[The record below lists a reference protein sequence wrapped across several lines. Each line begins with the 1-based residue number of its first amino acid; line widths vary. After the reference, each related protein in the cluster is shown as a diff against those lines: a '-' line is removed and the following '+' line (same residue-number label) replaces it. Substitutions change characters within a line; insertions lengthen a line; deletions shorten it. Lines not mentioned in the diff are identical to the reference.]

1 MEKKKERKKITLKD
15 FGVEKILLIAIAG
28 VILLVTNVSE
38 WRARAAPEENQET
51 QNTVAV
57 SENEAYIES
66 LENKLVHILENVD
79 GVGQVEVMITL
90 EASRESVLNKDDT
103 EELETETET
112 SDGTKNE
119 RQSSRRENETVLSD
133 ETGESAP
140 YVIKELEP
148 EIAGVVIACQGA
160 DNNTVAAA
168 VTEAAQV
175 LFGISVNRI
184 KVLKMEVHQ

>member
-1 MEKKKERKKITLKD
+1 MEKKEKKKITWKD

-28 VILLVTNVSE
+28 IILLVTNFSE
-38 WRARAAPEENQET
+38 RREREEPEKASEEQKT
-51 QNTVAV
+51 AAV

-119 RQSSRRENETVLSD
+119 RRNSRRENETVLSD

-148 EIAGVVIACQGA
+148 AIAGVVIACEGA
-160 DNNTVAAA
+160 DDNTVAAA
-168 VTEAAQV
+168 VTGAAQV

-184 KVLKMEVHQ
+184 QVLKMEVHQ

>member
-1 MEKKKERKKITLKD
+1 MEKKERRKITLKD

-38 WRARAAPEENQET
+38 WRARAAPDETTET
-51 QNTVAV
+51 QNIAAV

-90 EASRESVLNKDDT
+90 QASRESVLNKDDT

-112 SDGTKNE
+112 SDGTQNE
-119 RQSSRRENETVLSD
+119 RQSSRSENETVLSD
-133 ETGESAP
+133 ENGESAP

-148 EIAGVVIACQGA
+148 EIAGVVIACEGA
-160 DNNTVAAA
+160 DNNTVAAS

>member
-1 MEKKKERKKITLKD
+1 MEKKEKKKISWKD

-28 VILLVTNVSE
+28 IILLVTNFSE
-38 WRARAAPEENQET
+38 RREREEPEKASEEQKT
-51 QNTVAV
+51 AAV

-66 LENKLVHILENVD
+66 LENKLVHILEKVD

-119 RQSSRRENETVLSD
+119 RRNSRRENETVLSD

-148 EIAGVVIACQGA
+148 AIAGVVIACEGA
-160 DNNTVAAA
+160 DDNTVAAA
-168 VTEAAQV
+168 VTGAAQV

-184 KVLKMEVHQ
+184 QVLKMEVHQ

>member
-1 MEKKKERKKITLKD
+1 MEKKKRRKITLKD

-38 WRARAAPEENQET
+38 WRARAAPDET
-51 QNTVAV
+51 TETHNTAAV

-90 EASRESVLNKDDT
+90 QASRESVLNKDDT

-112 SDGTKNE
+112 SDGTQNE
-119 RQSSRRENETVLSD
+119 RQSSRSENETVLSD
-133 ETGESAP
+133 ENGESAP

-148 EIAGVVIACQGA
+148 EIAGVVIACEGA
-160 DNNTVAAA
+160 DNNTVAAS

>member
-1 MEKKKERKKITLKD
+1 MEKKERKKIMLKD
-15 FGVEKILLIAIAG
+15 IGLEKIILIAIAG
-28 VILLVTNVSE
+28 IILLVTNFSE
-38 WRARAAPEENQET
+38 WQSKNKTEKITET
-51 QNTVAV
+51 QNVAAT

-79 GVGQVEVMITL
+79 GVGEVEVMITL
-90 EASRESVLNKDDT
+90 ESSRESILNKDDT
-103 EELETETET
+103 EELETEEET
-112 SDGTKNE
+112 SDGTKSE
-119 RQSSRRENETVLSD
+119 RQSSRRENETVLAD
-133 ETGESAP
+133 ESGEAAP

-148 EIAGVVIACQGA
+148 EIAGVVIACEGA
-160 DNNTVAAA
+160 ENNTVAAS

>member
-1 MEKKKERKKITLKD
+1 MEKKERKKITLKD

-28 VILLVTNVSE
+28 VILLVTNFSE
-38 WRARAAPEENQET
+38 WRTRAAPEENSET
-51 QNTVAV
+51 QNAVAV

-79 GVGQVEVMITL
+79 GVGKVEVMITL

-148 EIAGVVIACQGA
+148 EIAGVVIACEGA

-175 LFGISVNRI
+175 LFGISVNRKKKI
-184 KVLKMEVHQ
+184 KMEVHQ

>member
-1 MEKKKERKKITLKD
+1 MEKKEKKKITWKD

-28 VILLVTNVSE
+28 IILLVTNFSE
-38 WRARAAPEENQET
+38 RREREEPEKASEEQKT
-51 QNTVAV
+51 AAV
-57 SENEAYIES
+57 SKNEAYIES
-66 LENKLVHILENVD
+66 LENKLVHILEKVD

-119 RQSSRRENETVLSD
+119 RRNSRRENETVLSD

-148 EIAGVVIACQGA
+148 AIAGVVIACEGA
-160 DNNTVAAA
+160 DDNTVAAA
-168 VTEAAQV
+168 VTGAAQV

-184 KVLKMEVHQ
+184 QVLKMEVHQ

>member
-1 MEKKKERKKITLKD
+1 MEKKEKKKITWKD

-28 VILLVTNVSE
+28 IILLVTNFSE
-38 WRARAAPEENQET
+38 RREREEPEKASEEQKT
-51 QNTVAV
+51 AAV

-90 EASRESVLNKDDT
+90 QASRESVLNKDDT

-112 SDGTKNE
+112 SDGTQNE
-119 RQSSRRENETVLSD
+119 RQSSRSENETVLSD
-133 ETGESAP
+133 ENGESAP

-148 EIAGVVIACQGA
+148 EIAGVVIACEGA
-160 DNNTVAAA
+160 DDNTVAAA
-168 VTEAAQV
+168 VTGAAQV

-184 KVLKMEVHQ
+184 QVLKMEVHQ

>member
-1 MEKKKERKKITLKD
+1 MEKKEKKKITWKD

-28 VILLVTNVSE
+28 IILLVTNFSE
-38 WRARAAPEENQET
+38 RREREEPENASEEQKT
-51 QNTVAV
+51 AAV

-66 LENKLVHILENVD
+66 LENKLVHILEKVD

-119 RQSSRRENETVLSD
+119 RRNSRRENETVLSD

-148 EIAGVVIACQGA
+148 AIAGVVIACEGA
-160 DNNTVAAA
+160 DDNTVAAA
-168 VTEAAQV
+168 VTGAAQV

-184 KVLKMEVHQ
+184 QVLKMEVHQ

>member
-1 MEKKKERKKITLKD
+1 MEKKEKKKITWKD

-28 VILLVTNVSE
+28 IILLVTNFSE
-38 WRARAAPEENQET
+38 RREREEPEKASEEQKT
-51 QNTVAV
+51 AAV
-57 SENEAYIES
+57 SENEAYIGS
-66 LENKLVHILENVD
+66 LENKLVHILEKVD

-119 RQSSRRENETVLSD
+119 RRNSRRENETVLSD

-148 EIAGVVIACQGA
+148 AIAGVVIACEGA
-160 DNNTVAAA
+160 DDNTVSAA
-168 VTEAAQV
+168 VTGAAQV

-184 KVLKMEVHQ
+184 QVLKMEVHQ

>member
-1 MEKKKERKKITLKD
+1 MEKKERKKIMLKD
-15 FGVEKILLIAIAG
+15 IGLEKIILIAIAG
-28 VILLVTNVSE
+28 IILLVTNFSE
-38 WRARAAPEENQET
+38 WQSKNKTEKITET
-51 QNTVAV
+51 QNVAAT

-90 EASRESVLNKDDT
+90 ESSRESILNKDDT
-103 EELETETET
+103 EELETEEET
-112 SDGTKNE
+112 SDGTKSE
-119 RQSSRRENETVLSD
+119 RQSSRRENETVLAD
-133 ETGESAP
+133 ESGEAAP

-148 EIAGVVIACQGA
+148 EIAGVVIACEGA
-160 DNNTVAAA
+160 GNNTVAAS

>member
-1 MEKKKERKKITLKD
+1 MEKKERKKITLKD

-28 VILLVTNVSE
+28 VILLVTNLSE
-38 WRARAAPEENQET
+38 WRARAEPEENTEV
-51 QNTVAV
+51 QNTASV
-57 SENEAYIES
+57 SENEAYIEG

-119 RQSSRRENETVLSD
+119 RRNSRRENETVLSD

-148 EIAGVVIACQGA
+148 AIAGVVIACEGA
-160 DNNTVAAA
+160 DDNTVAAA
-168 VTEAAQV
+168 VTGAAQV

-184 KVLKMEVHQ
+184 QVLKMEVHQ

>member
-1 MEKKKERKKITLKD
+1 M
-15 FGVEKILLIAIAG
+15 EKILLIAIAG